1 MAKTHIP
8 YTRHRQQQDQQRQWA
23 WAREQAQLGAQL
35 QNAGDLAGAEHV
47 FKAILARLPQYPDAL
62 HLQGLVHFERHE
74 HELALDYITRAI
86 QSWNQE
92 PSFYSNLSAVLAKLK
107 RYQAASDACD
117 SALRLNPDLA
127 DAINNKAL
135 VLPNLRRWE
144 EAIEL
149 SRQYV
154 KRRPDFA
161 KAWFNLGT
169 SLQEWGQHEES
180 LAVYDECLRL
190 DPKYTAAL
198 VNQANAHKEMSNWSE
213 AQRLLTQAEAMDPNY
228 AEIYNIRGAILKET
242 GRPNAAIQQ
251 FAHAQS
257 LTQEPIKL
265 KQYEYNKSLCQ
276 LMTGVMPHGWVLYE
290 HRWSVIDMPEAL
302 KSYTP
307 WLGESLDGLTLVI
320 SREQGQGDSLQFCR
334 YIPMIKAR
342 WPTCRIIVS
351 VDTGLGDLVRTL
363 PGVDHIMETNSTGI
377 ELVWDK
383 WVPMMSLAWIFKT
396 TVETIPNTVPYLH
409 PHEDRVTAWSHR
421 VNPDRIRVG
430 LVWSGGHRE
439 LEPKIWST
447 NRRRNCEWSMFESM
461 IQKVHAARPDIEFYS
476 LQKGD
481 PAESELVDRMKEVD
495 LPIINLM
502 ADVKDWMDTAA
513 LVSNMDLVITVDTS
527 MVHLAGAIARPV
539 WMLNRLD
546 TCWRW
551 MLRRTD
557 SPWYPTLRIFR
568 QTKPRDW
575 QPVVDEITQ
584 NLIDFRP

>member
-1 MAKTHIP
+1 MAKPHIP
-8 YTRHRQQQDQQRQWA
+8 HTRHRQQQDQQRQMMWC
-23 WAREQAQLGAQL
+23 REQAHLGVQL
-35 QNAGDLAGAEHV
+35 QQQGDLVGAERTYQ
-47 FKAILARLPQYPDAL
+47 AILARVPHYPDAL
-62 HLQGLVHFERHE
+62 HLMGLVHFERHE
-74 HELALDYITRAI
+74 LEPAVSYITRAI
-86 QSWNQE
+86 GSWNQE
-92 PSFYSNLSAVLAKLK
+92 PSFYSNLSAVLAKLR
-107 RYQAASDACD
+107 RYKEAGEACD

-135 VLPNLRRWE
+135 VLPHLFRWQ

-154 KRRPDFA
+154 KRKPNDA

-180 LAVYDECLRL
+180 LAVYAQCLQL
-190 DPKYTAAL
+190 DPTYIGAV
-198 VNQANAHKEMSNWSE
+198 VNMANAHKEMSNWSE
-213 AQRLLTQAEAMDPNY
+213 AQRLLTQAETMDPKF
-228 AEIYNIRGAILKET
+228 AEIYNIRGAVFKET
-242 GRPNAAIQQ
+242 GRPNRAIQQ
-251 FAHAQS
+251 FGEAQA
-257 LTQEPIKL
+257 LTQDPIKL

-307 WLGESLDGLTLVI
+307 WLGESLDHKILVI

-334 YIPMIKAR
+334 YIPMIKAQ
-342 WPTCRIIVS
+342 WPTCTIIAN
-351 VDTGLGDLVRTL
+351 VDAGLGELIRTV
-363 PGVDHIMETNSTGI
+363 PGVDQVMEANDQPI

-396 TVETIPNTVPYLH
+396 TMDTIPNRVPYLH
-409 PHEDRVTAWSHR
+409 PHEDRVAAWSHR

-447 NRRRNCEWSMFESM
+447 NRRRNCEWSMFEQM
-461 IQKVHAARPDIEFYS
+461 MLKVQAVRPDIEFYS

-481 PAESELVDRMKEVD
+481 PAEGELAARMKEVD

-513 LVSNMDLVITVDTS
+513 LVSNMHLVVTVDTS
-527 MVHLAGAIARPV
+527 MVHLAGAINRPV

-551 MLRRTD
+551 FLRRTD

-568 QTKPRDW
+568 QTKPKDW

-584 NLIDFRP
+584 NLIDFKP